1 MLEELK
7 EAYDAI
13 DLEDKRNELNK
24 EILSLL
30 MLTDIDS
37 KFYNY
42 NKGSKISEDK
52 YLTET
57 YIQIIKLKENVVKM
71 LKQNNKLN

>member
-1 MLEELK
+1 MLEQLK
-7 EAYDAI
+7 AAYSEI

-30 MLTDIDS
+30 MLTDIDDN
-37 KFYNY
+37 FYNY
-42 NKGSKISEDK
+42 LKGSRISEDK

-57 YIQIIKLKENVVKM
+57 YIQIIKLKENIVKM
-71 LKQNNKLN
+71 LKERK